1 MPPGPTE
8 TTAVRAVRS
17 RWFMVWMIGL
27 GSFYLLLIAA
37 LLAGNVQY
45 MHGEAAANVQSNRP
59 AATAPP
65 TWSDY
70 ASAWGE
76 MLRGALLNK
85 NIIHAA
91 ELSFVT
97 STLTAAL
104 SLLVGIP
111 TAYILARRKFWGIT
125 LIDTLLDIPILLP
138 PLVIGISLLIFFQ
151 TDLGRW
157 INRGFPGELVGQPAG
172 IVLAQFVVACAF
184 GIRMMKA
191 TFEQIDP
198 RVEAVART
206 LGASKGQAFFRL
218 TLPMSRDGILA
229 AGVLTWARAVG
240 EFGPV
245 LTFVGTTRMRTE
257 VLPTSVFLEFSVG
270 HLTEALAVS
279 LLMIVIS
286 VATLLVF
293 KKLMGIRFL

>member
-1 MPPGPTE
+1 
-8 TTAVRAVRS
+8 
-17 RWFMVWMIGL
+17 
-27 GSFYLLLIAA
+27 
-37 LLAGNVQY
+37 
-45 MHGEAAANVQSNRP
+45 
-59 AATAPP
+59 
-65 TWSDY
+65 
-70 ASAWGE
+70 
-76 MLRGALLNK
+76 MLHRALLNK

-91 ELSFVT
+91 QLSFVT
-97 STLTAAL
+97 STLAALL

-157 INRGFPGELVGQPAG
+157 INSHFPGELVAQPAG

-270 HLTEALAVS
+270 HMQEALAVS

-286 VATLLVF
+286 VTTLLVF
-293 KKLMGIRFL
+293 KKVMGIRFL